1 MKMQT
6 TNETLLSEA
15 INSSVDY
22 ADWSAAV
29 VEDPAAAHGSFRR
42 AEYDR
47 VLPLCGRAAADA
59 SHTAALLSSRGATAF
74 PGTRNRGA
82 LARPRRQQPRTGKY
96 SARVDRVYS
105 FDDWRDHNLLG
116 HGRHECLA
124 DRGWIPPHNAW
135 RSLARVDYWR

>member
-42 AEYDR
+42 AEYDP
-47 VLPLCGRAAADA
+47 VLTLCGRAAADA

-74 PGTRNRGA
+74 PGTRNG
-82 LARPRRQQPRTGKY
+82 
-96 SARVDRVYS
+96 RVGS
-105 FDDWRDHNLLG
+105 SKTPTAANWQIF
-116 HGRHECLA
+116 
-124 DRGWIPPHNAW
+124 
-135 RSLARVDYWR
+135 RSR